1 MPDPR
6 PSSRGREPAGTADPG
21 APERGFTLIELIV
34 TMLILSIVMIVV
46 LNSFT
51 TIMTSQTR
59 QASISNSQSQL
70 ALAFIALDQEVRY
83 STGITTP
90 DQSGSDYYVEFQYWT
105 PTNTAECAELQ
116 YAPGAGTLDQRLWP
130 VPAAGTSPSPGGW
143 RVLASGLT
151 TAGQPFALVQQVA
164 GAAYDTKMQQLRIDL
179 TATADAGGTGQA
191 SSQSDV
197 TFTAVDSSTGSS
209 SSGSTTPAVCTGVTP
224 S

>member
-6 PSSRGREPAGTADPG
+6 LSPRGQEPAGATDSG

-59 QASISNSQSQL
+59 QASISKSQSQL

-90 DQSGSDYYVEFQYWT
+90 DQSGSDYYVEFQYWN

-116 YAPGAGTLDQRLWP
+116 Y
-130 VPAAGTSPSPGGW
+130 SPG
-143 RVLASGLT
+143 RE
-151 TAGQPFALVQQVA
+151 P
-164 GAAYDTKMQQLRIDL
+164 
-179 TATADAGGTGQA
+179 
-191 SSQSDV
+191 
-197 TFTAVDSSTGSS
+197 S
-209 SSGSTTPAVCTGVTP
+209 SSGCGRCPLRARTRARVAGGSSPAG